1 MKKYL
6 PILLLIFVN
15 GLGFSLFFPVF
26 PFLIQDYG
34 VSSFWYGLLLSVYSL
49 GQFFAGPVFGAWSDH
64 HGRKPLLIW
73 SQLGTLLSLLT
84 FVGAVS
90 FVPHIPIAGV
100 ILPLRIVLFS
110 RIIDGITG

>member
-15 GLGFSLFFPVF
+15 GLGFSIFFPVF
-26 PFLIQDYG
+26 PFLIEDYG

-49 GQFFAGPVFGAWSDH
+49 GQFFAGPVFGTWSDY

-73 SQLGTLLSLLT
+73 SQFGTLLSLLT
-84 FVGAVS
+84 FV
-90 FVPHIPIAGV
+90 
-100 ILPLRIVLFS
+100 
-110 RIIDGITG
+110 